1 MAVSDIIRLGDKI
14 DIRVLQQIINEEQYS
29 DKPDVYRSQVLDIKA
44 NGNFEIAMPT
54 EKGKLILL
62 PLGVRFEFIFYS
74 YNGGLYKS
82 IGQIVE
88 RYKKDGFFM
97 LEIQLKRPLEKF
109 QRRAYYR
116 YNCTL
121 DFKFYIL
128 DEEQKRMES
137 SDEVYQDI
145 MDEDFEEFVC
155 NGITVDLSG
164 GGMKFR
170 SNQELTAGD
179 KIMVVIRLTNDKMDK
194 QFHVLSNVISCIEV
208 HMPTK
213 VLYESRLEFA
223 IEDNRIRE
231 DIIRYIFEEERKV
244 RQKENG

>member
-1 MAVSDIIRLGDKI
+1 MAVSDVIRLGDKI
-14 DIRVLQQIINEEQYS
+14 DIRLVQHVDNGNGDEGPQI
-29 DKPDVYRSQVLDIKA
+29 YRSQVLDIKS

-54 EKGKLILL
+54 EKGRLILL
-62 PLGVRFEFIFYS
+62 PLGVRFEFVFYS

-82 IGQIVE
+82 IGQVVE

-97 LEIQLKRPLEKF
+97 LEIQLRTALEKY
-109 QRRAYYR
+109 QRREFYR
-116 YNCTL
+116 YNCTM

-137 SDEVYQDI
+137 ADEIYRELTEGDFNEDVCQGI
-145 MDEDFEEFVC
+145 M
-155 NGITVDLSG
+155 VDLSG

-170 SNQELTAGD
+170 SAHELKSGD
-179 KIMVVIRLTNDKMDK
+179 KVMILLRLTNDRMDK
-194 QFHVLSNVISCIEV
+194 QFHIVSNVIACIEA
-208 HMPTK
+208 HMQGK
-213 VLYESRLEFA
+213 VMYESRVRFN

-231 DIIRYIFEEERKV
+231 EIIRYIFEEERKI